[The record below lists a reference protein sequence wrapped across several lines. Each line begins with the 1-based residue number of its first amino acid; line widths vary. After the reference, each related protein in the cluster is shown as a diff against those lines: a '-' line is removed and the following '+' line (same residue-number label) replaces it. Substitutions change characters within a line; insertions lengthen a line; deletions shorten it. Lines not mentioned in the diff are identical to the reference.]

1 MSAKA
6 ATSQTSLAVY
16 QNPIMTATLRR
27 GVDEKRRQAT
37 ADDREYAERDEG
49 AAPADAVDQPFRD
62 LRHHQ
67 GAEADARDGNA
78 RGEAAPAHEPAL
90 HRADR
95 RHIGEADADADADA
109 VAEIDLPQRLGLARD
124 DQPGADD
131 DEAGERHA
139 ARADPVGKRTANG
152 AEKEIDEDGDRE
164 DPGQRRPGGVEGV
177 LQRREEGREAVG
189 AAEGRE
195 HDAERARDDAPP
207 PSSRP
212 PVLSGYAR
220 SMHARLAIV
229 IDEARNQSNMRRLV
243 PAIRRPRQWKA
254 GRPASGGDDCLRSR
268 MRRQAARQLL
278 EQAPEEILPGVA
290 LDAADL
296 AAFVGDDEGRGEEH
310 RAKERDGGAGS
321 RSRSTVRSGS
331 SRPRSLFG

>member
-1 MSAKA
+1 MA
-6 ATSQTSLAVY
+6 
-16 QNPIMTATLRR
+16 LRR
-27 GVDEKRRQAT
+27 GVDEKRREAA
-37 ADDREYAERDEG
+37 ADDREDAERDEG

-95 RHIGEADADADADA
+95 RHIGEADPDADADA

-139 ARADPVGKRTANG
+139 ARADPVGKRTADG

-164 DPGQRRPGGVEGV
+164 DPGQRRPGGVERV

-212 PVLSGYAR
+212 PVLGGYAR

-254 GRPASGGDDCLRSR
+254 GRPASGGPDGLSGHEC
-268 MRRQAARQLL
+268 
-278 EQAPEEILPGVA
+278 G
-290 LDAADL
+290 
-296 AAFVGDDEGRGEEH
+296 GRP
-310 RAKERDGGAGS
+310 RAS
-321 RSRSTVRSGS
+321 FS
-331 SRPRSLFG
+331 SRPQKKSCPG